1 MKIINKILE
10 IFKNINSIKLNL
22 DQLKINQF
30 ALFDQFINNYS
41 ISEISNLNFKIFSQF
56 NEDLIIQYLIKNIT
70 IKNKNFIELGVENY
84 EESNTRLLLEKDNW
98 NGLIVDSSKKHIDE
112 ISQKNFF
119 WRHSLI
125 AEKEF
130 ITKENINHLLT
141 KKGFFGEI
149 GILSIDIDGN
159 DLWVWDE
166 ISVVIPD
173 IVIIEYNSKLG
184 KDKSL
189 SIKYEKN
196 FTREK
201 FGIGKLIYGASL
213 KALIKISSK
222 KGYSLVATNKNGNNA
237 FFVKKELLTEKV
249 KEINLEEGYKKS
261 LFREYINLKNN
272 IFLEESEIHNYVMNH
287 SKIVEI

>member
-1 MKIINKILE
+1 
-10 IFKNINSIKLNL
+10 
-22 DQLKINQF
+22 
-30 ALFDQFINNYS
+30 
-41 ISEISNLNFKIFSQF
+41 
-56 NEDLIIQYLIKNIT
+56 LIIQYLIKNIT

-125 AEKEF
+125 TEKEF

-141 KKGFFGEI
+141 KKGFFGKI

-189 SIKYEKN
+189 TIKYEKN

-201 FGIGKLIYGASL
+201 FGIDKLVYGASL

-261 LFREYINLKNN
+261 LFREYINSKNN
-272 IFLEESEIHNYVMNH
+272 IFLEESKINNYVMNH

>member
-22 DQLKINQF
+22 DQIKINQF

-125 AEKEF
+125 TEKEF

-141 KKGFFGEI
+141 KKGFFGKI

-189 SIKYEKN
+189 TIKYEKN

-201 FGIGKLIYGASL
+201 FGIDKLVYGASL

-261 LFREYINLKNN
+261 LFREYINSKNN
-272 IFLEESEIHNYVMNH
+272 IFLEESKINNYVMNH